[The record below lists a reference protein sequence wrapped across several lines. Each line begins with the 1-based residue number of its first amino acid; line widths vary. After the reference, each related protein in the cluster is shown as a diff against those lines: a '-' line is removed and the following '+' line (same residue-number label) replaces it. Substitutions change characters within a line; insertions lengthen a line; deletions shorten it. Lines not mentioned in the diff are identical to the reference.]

1 MELEEGLEFYR
12 RCLEHC
18 DEVIASLYAR
28 TDLPKE
34 RKAALID
41 KQLDTRN
48 LLVKTIE
55 QIEELLR

>member
-12 RCLEHC
+12 RCLQHC
-18 DEVIASLYAR
+18 DKVIASLYAR

-34 RKAALID
+34 RKMALID
-41 KQLDTRN
+41 RQLDTRN
-48 LLVKTIE
+48 QLVKTIE

>member
-18 DEVIASLYAR
+18 DEVISDLYAR

-34 RKAALID
+34 RKMALID
-41 KQLDTRN
+41 QQLDTRN
-48 LLVKTIE
+48 RLMKTIE